1 MAARIVAGTLALGA
15 LVPLVGAGAAPL
27 SVMLPSIA
35 AAAPEVET
43 AAETALRE
51 AQERMDETSAR
62 LMAARSASES
72 VGGAERAELLRLER
86 RLQAQKAD
94 MVANENALAEEH
106 AREQADA
113 AAAQAALAAATPPIP
128 YAMPTPAAP
137 SAGLPAVTTYAPALT
152 TDDTA
157 LAAALDGYLAT
168 KGSPMTGLGAVFVSE
183 ARAVGFDPRF
193 IVAISGAETSFGTYG
208 PSQLIQ
214 NAFGMGPGIAYASW
228 ADAIRAVA
236 RNLAGHFYV
245 GEGRYTIA
253 AIQQRWAPHGA
264 SNDPT
269 GLNSNWT
276 RNVSTYYAELGGDP
290 NAPVYTGLVAQAYIA
305 APAG

>member
-15 LVPLVGAGAAPL
+15 LAPLVGAGAAPL
-27 SVMLPSIA
+27 SVILPSIA
-35 AAAPEVET
+35 AAAPGVET
-43 AAETALRE
+43 PAETALRE

-62 LMAARSASES
+62 LMAARSAAES
-72 VGGAERAELLRLER
+72 VGGAQRAELLRLER
-86 RLQAQKAD
+86 RLQAQKAA

-106 AREQADA
+106 ALEQADA
-113 AAAQAALAAATPPIP
+113 AAARAALAAATPPVP
-128 YAMPTPAAP
+128 YALPAPAASP
-137 SAGLPAVTTYAPALT
+137 GLPAVATYAPALT

-236 RNLAGHFYV
+236 RNLAGHLYV
-245 GEGRYTIA
+245 GEGRHTIA

-264 SNDPT
+264 NNDPT

-290 NAPVYTGLVAQAYIA
+290 NVPVYTGQVAQADIA

>member
-1 MAARIVAGTLALGA
+1 MAARIVAGILALGA
-15 LVPLVGAGAAPL
+15 LAPLGGAGAIPF
-27 SVMLPSIA
+27 A
-35 AAAPEVET
+35 AASPGIET
-43 AAETALRE
+43 PAEAALRE
-51 AQERMDETSAR
+51 AQARMDETSAR
-62 LMAARSASES
+62 LMAARSAAET
-72 VGGAERAELLRLER
+72 VGGAERDELLRLER
-86 RLQAQKAD
+86 RLQAQKAA
-94 MVANENALAEEH
+94 MVADENALAEEH
-106 AREQADA
+106 ARQQADA
-113 AAAQAALAAATPPIP
+113 AADAAAVAAAAAAQPAIP
-128 YAMPTPAAP
+128 YAAPTASTA
-137 SAGLPAVTTYAPALT
+137 LPAVTTYMPALT
-152 TDDTA
+152 SDDTA

-168 KGSPMTGLGAVFVSE
+168 KGSPMTGLGAVFVNE

-214 NAFGMGPGIAYASW
+214 NAFGMGPGISYPSW

-236 RNLAGHFYV
+236 QNLAGHFYV

-253 AIQQRWAPHGA
+253 AIQQRWAPDGA

-290 NAPVYTGLVAQAYIA
+290 AAPVYTGLVAQASIA
-305 APAG
+305 PPAS

>member
-1 MAARIVAGTLALGA
+1 MAARIVAGIIALGA
-15 LVPLVGAGAAPL
+15 LAPLGGAGAIPF
-27 SVMLPSIA
+27 A
-35 AAAPEVET
+35 AATPSAQT
-43 AAETALRE
+43 SAEAALRA

-62 LMAARSASES
+62 LMAARSAAET
-72 VGGAERAELLRLER
+72 VGGAERDELLSLER
-86 RLQAQKAD
+86 RLQAQKAHL
-94 MVANENALAEEH
+94 VATENALTEEH
-106 AREQADA
+106 ARQQADA
-113 AAAQAALAAATPPIP
+113 AAVAAVAAALPIP
-128 YAMPTPAAP
+128 YATPTALPATPAA
-137 SAGLPAVTTYAPALT
+137 LPAVTPYMPALT

-168 KGSPMTGLGAVFVSE
+168 KGSPLSGLGAVFVSE

-214 NAFGMGPGIAYASW
+214 NPFGMGPGISYPSW
-228 ADAIRAVA
+228 ADAIRAA
-236 RNLAGHFYV
+236 SQNLAGGYYV

-264 SNDPT
+264 GNDPT

-290 NAPVYTGLVAQAYIA
+290 SQPVYTGVVAQAYIA
-305 APAG
+305 PPAA

>member
-1 MAARIVAGTLALGA
+1 MAARIVAGILALGA
-15 LVPLVGAGAAPL
+15 LAPL
-27 SVMLPSIA
+27 GGTGAMPFA
-35 AAAPEVET
+35 AASPGIET
-43 AAETALRE
+43 PAEAALRE
-51 AQERMDETSAR
+51 AQERMDATSAR
-62 LMAARSASES
+62 LMAARSAAET
-72 VGGAERAELLRLER
+72 VGGAERDDLLRLER

-106 AREQADA
+106 ARQQADA
-113 AAAQAALAAATPPIP
+113 AALAAAAAATQPVIP
-128 YAMPTPAAP
+128 YATPTAPAA
-137 SAGLPAVTTYAPALT
+137 LPAVTTYMPALT

-168 KGSPMTGLGAVFVSE
+168 KGSPMTGLGAVFVNE

-214 NAFGMGPGIAYASW
+214 NAFGMGPGISYASW
-228 ADAIRAVA
+228 SDAIRAVA
-236 RNLAGHFYV
+236 QNLAGHFYV

-264 SNDPT
+264 TNDPT

-290 NAPVYTGLVAQAYIA
+290 SAPVYTGLVAQAYIA
-305 APAG
+305 PPVS